1 MFHSRN
7 EQTQSSGQTKA
18 ALNGV
23 DKVLPAQFH
32 CLFRPLPPLKAEQ
45 LFRSTCGPQSLKH
58 SPALLQKRSACTCS
72 AKSSHPQVL
81 LKVKQILTWDLKSN
95 KQHSKTAGCMI
106 SKVRTARHACCLWTH
121 NVILGKVLMTLNQS
135 QNP

>member
-1 MFHSRN
+1 MFHSRS
-7 EQTQSSGQTKA
+7 EQIQSSGQTKA
-18 ALNGV
+18 ALNGA

-32 CLFRPLPPLKAEQ
+32 CLFRPKPPLKAEQ
-45 LFRSTCGPQSLKH
+45 LLRSTCGPQSLKH
-58 SPALLQKRSACTCS
+58 SPALLQKRFAFS

-81 LKVKQILTWDLKSN
+81 PKVKQILTWDLKSN

-135 QNP
+135 QNL